1 MSTLRQQ
8 TSQNNYKIITFCNT
22 NIYKTKK
29 RMPFLLIYLHIII
42 KRSNF
47 APIII

>member
-1 MSTLRQQ
+1 MSTFCQQ
-8 TSQNNYKIITFCNT
+8 ISRINYKIITFCNI
-22 NIYKTKK
+22 NICEIKK
-29 RMPFLLIYLHIII
+29 RMPFLLNYLHIII